1 MSIYSS
7 AYTSFYECFYAFSS
21 NVVFNSERFVKFIGV
36 AKLGISYES
45 HIFWKS
51 RYSRKRL

>member
-1 MSIYSS
+1 MLIYSS

-45 HIFWKS
+45 HNFWKS